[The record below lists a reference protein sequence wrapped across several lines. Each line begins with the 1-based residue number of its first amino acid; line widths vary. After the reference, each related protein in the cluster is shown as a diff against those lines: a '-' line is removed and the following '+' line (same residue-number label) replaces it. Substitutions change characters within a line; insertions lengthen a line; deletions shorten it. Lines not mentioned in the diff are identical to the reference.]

1 VNKREPAINGDEQ
14 DWTSRWR
21 RVLCVFANNTGLG
34 KKVKRAMN
42 KRERRRAK
50 EPRHMSDDILDTRL
64 AFKPGSGYFGWSLC
78 PGAEVVPDEFD
89 DDWATKEVRATT
101 MSDVMDLLWTYA
113 ESGAVVDGNLIA
125 KVGREIER
133 LREQLAATEK
143 DRDEWK
149 AATVFS
155 HDKRVEAAFEGSV
168 YKGKLAEARAALQ
181 DIAARG
187 TGIGGAAY
195 VDARTLRDIAKCALA
210 GGGK

>member
-1 VNKREPAINGDEQ
+1 
-14 DWTSRWR
+14 
-21 RVLCVFANNTGLG
+21 
-34 KKVKRAMN
+34 
-42 KRERRRAK
+42 
-50 EPRHMSDDILDTRL
+50 
-64 AFKPGSGYFGWSLC
+64 
-78 PGAEVVPDEFD
+78 
-89 DDWATKEVRATT
+89 

-168 YKGKLAEARAALQ
+168 YKVKLAEARAALQ